1 MCIRDSLGLGKSLV
15 QTERFLAGQKIELTM
30 TADAMKK
37 LGAATDETS
46 KKLAGLGKNKGTIL
60 QNIRASRA
68 SRAKSGFA
76 EWEESLRGTGTASAR
91 DVMVKSLERKNR
103 RLVELGKEKLKGDRL
118 INKEMKDQLK
128 TSMKLEKSADRQQA
142 KAKKR
147 LENWKK
153 IRGQK
158 AENLML
164 GAGFP
169 LLFGGGVGAVSGG
182 VGGSILGNAMGMG
195 GFGAQILGSA
205 LGTMMET
212 LVMKAN
218 ALGEKLRDLNM
229 EELNASGIKV
239 NTQLALQI
247 DKLQE
252 LGRLNE
258 ARVLAE
264 IEVFKTT
271 GALPGTHE
279 AISGMVKELGDSWN
293 RVSTT
298 VGTTL
303 GMIASPLLIALTKI
317 MDAVNV
323 IFGVVNA
330 MVSVFAIFE
339 KSMGELMMGSAKY
352 RTHMWEASEAGKQA
366 RIEAERTLRAVEKEM
381 KLRREV
387 FMIDLRRPLENRTSE
402 DKRANIALDLKDAIA
417 RADDVYQKSLAN
429 LTRSKKLGGKQ
440 LDPGSDAYEKEA
452 KAAFLIYNQALD
464 DATKAE
470 LRAKAVLELQERR
483 SIEKLER
490 KLGMSKQQLDI
501 HKKILNATKA
511 GDTDTVARLNF
522 ESQRLSIIE
531 KLGENLRANTDSAY
545 QELLVKIAINDIE
558 KARLTLSERITEDQQ
573 RIKSFYEQIGSTIKD
588 GMVNAIESAIE
599 GTKTLGEVAASVF
612 RQISRAFINFG
623 ISQAFGKGGL
633 GLPGFAEGGSVGGG
647 KPIVV
652 GEKGPEIFTPGKS
665 GYITPNNKLGG
676 TSNVTINV
684 DAGGSSMQGDAGQ
697 AGQLGR
703 MLAAAVQDEMARQKR
718 PGGILY

>member
-1 MCIRDSLGLGKSLV
+1 MIQL
-15 QTERFLAGQKIELTM
+15 TERAAKKTTAGLFGFAKANPVLSRLNMKLELSK
-30 TADAMKK
+30 DVVKK
-37 LGAATDETS
+37 LGAAADETS
-46 KKLAGLGKNKGTIL
+46 KKLAGIGKNKGNII

-68 SRAKSGFA
+68 GRAKSGFA

-91 DVMVKSLERKNR
+91 DAMVKSLERKNR
-103 RLVELGKEKLKGDRL
+103 RLVELGKEQLKGDRL
-118 INKEMKDQLK
+118 INKEMKSQLK
-128 TSMKLEKSADRQQA
+128 TSRDLEKSADRQQA

-205 LGTMMET
+205 IGTMMET

-247 DKLQE
+247 DKLRE

-317 MDAVNV
+317 MDLVNV

-417 RADDVYQKSLAN
+417 RADKVYQESLAN
-429 LTRSKKLGGKQ
+429 LTRAKKLGGKQ
-440 LDPGSDAYEKEA
+440 LDPGSDA
-452 KAAFLIYNQALD
+452 
-464 DATKAE
+464 
-470 LRAKAVLELQERR
+470 
-483 SIEKLER
+483 
-490 KLGMSKQQLDI
+490 
-501 HKKILNATKA
+501 
-511 GDTDTVARLNF
+511 
-522 ESQRLSIIE
+522 
-531 KLGENLRANTDSAY
+531 
-545 QELLVKIAINDIE
+545 
-558 KARLTLSERITEDQQ
+558 
-573 RIKSFYEQIGSTIKD
+573 
-588 GMVNAIESAIE
+588 
-599 GTKTLGEVAASVF
+599 
-612 RQISRAFINFG
+612 
-623 ISQAFGKGGL
+623 
-633 GLPGFAEGGSVGGG
+633 
-647 KPIVV
+647 
-652 GEKGPEIFTPGKS
+652 
-665 GYITPNNKLGG
+665 
-676 TSNVTINV
+676 
-684 DAGGSSMQGDAGQ
+684 
-697 AGQLGR
+697 
-703 MLAAAVQDEMARQKR
+703 
-718 PGGILY
+718 